1 MSRIDTFLELV
12 VNQKG
17 SDLHLASGNPPRI
30 RLYGTLYPVKYREL
44 STEETTDLLTAIM
57 PAHVRALFVTG
68 ECHSVDFAYEA
79 PGLARFRVNAY
90 RHLSGVGAVLR
101 VIPTDI
107 LTLQELALPM
117 VLQQL
122 CREKKGL
129 LLVTGPTGSGK
140 STTLAAMVD
149 CINQDRKGHIITIED
164 PVEFVHQNK
173 NCLVSQRQVGEHTR
187 TFAAALHSALREDP
201 DAILV
206 GELRDQE
213 TVGLAVTAAE
223 TGILVLGTLHTN
235 GAAATVDRIINVFP
249 APVQPRIRAMLS
261 SSLRGI
267 ISQQLVQQTDGK
279 GRLAALEILI
289 NTPAVA
295 NMIREGKTDKIINV
309 IQGGALMGMQ
319 SLDHA
324 LRRLMDEKLITG
336 DEAYNK
342 ALNKKDFEAFRE
354 QEITV

>member
-1 MSRIDTFLELV
+1 
-12 VNQKG
+12 
-17 SDLHLASGNPPRI
+17 
-30 RLYGTLYPVKYREL
+30 
-44 STEETTDLLTAIM
+44 M

-90 RHLSGVGAVLR
+90 RHLAGVGAVLR
-101 VIPTDI
+101 VIPTNI
-107 LTLQELALPM
+107 RTLQELALPT

-149 CINQDRKGHIITIED
+149 CINQDRKGHLITIED

-187 TFAAALHSALREDP
+187 TFGAALHSALREDP

-249 APVQPRIRAMLS
+249 ASVQPRIRAMLS

-324 LRRLMDEKLITG
+324 LRRLVDEKLITG

-342 ALNKKDFEAFRE
+342 AVNKKDFEAFRE